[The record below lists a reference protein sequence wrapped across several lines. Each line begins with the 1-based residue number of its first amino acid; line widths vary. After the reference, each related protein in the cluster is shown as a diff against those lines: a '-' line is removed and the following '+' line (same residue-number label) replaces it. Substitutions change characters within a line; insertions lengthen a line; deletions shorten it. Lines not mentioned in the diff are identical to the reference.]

1 MRNKILRGTGAT
13 VSQVCLG
20 TMTFG
25 QQVDEPEADRILGV
39 VMDGGVNFVDTADVY
54 VNGESERI
62 TGNILKG
69 KRDQIVLASKVGS
82 PSEDGNPR
90 TSGLHK
96 WHVLKGVEES
106 LQRLQTDCLDIL
118 YLHRPDRD
126 TPVEET
132 LEACDLLIRQ
142 GKALYL
148 ASSNHSSWKMMEL
161 SLKSENRGYTT
172 PCVTQLPYNLI
183 TRGIEDE
190 CLEYCD
196 AHDIGLV
203 VYNALAAGL
212 LTGKHTSEKP
222 VEGSRFE
229 YSKMYFDRYFND
241 TNFQALEA
249 LQQVADHAG
258 IGLADLSLRW
268 LVSQP
273 LVDSILLGASHVE
286 QMEQNLASLKGG
298 VLEPDILEACDHV
311 WQQIRG
317 SHFRYYR

>member
-1 MRNKILRGTGAT
+1 MKKRILRGTGAT
-13 VSQVCLG
+13 VSEICLG

-25 QQVDEPEADRILGV
+25 QQVDEAEADRILGV
-39 VMDGGVNFVDTADVY
+39 AMDGGVNFVDTADVY

-62 TGNILKG
+62 TGKILKG
-69 KRDQIVLASKVGS
+69 KRDQLILASKVGS

-126 TPVEET
+126 TPIDET
-132 LEACDLLIRQ
+132 LEACDQLIRQ
-142 GKALYL
+142 GKAHYL
-148 ASSNHSSWKMMEL
+148 ATSNNSSWKMMEL
-161 SLKSENRGYTT
+161 SLKSEYKGYSP

-190 CLEYCD
+190 CLEYCESKD
-196 AHDIGLV
+196 VGLV
-203 VYNALAAGL
+203 VYNALAGGL
-212 LTGKHTSEKP
+212 LTGKHSSQKP
-222 VEGSRFE
+222 VEGSRFD
-229 YSKMYFDRYFND
+229 YSKMYFDRYFNE

-258 IGLADLSLRW
+258 IGLAELSLRW
-268 LVSQP
+268 LASQP
-273 LVDSILLGASHVE
+273 QVDSILLGASRVE
-286 QMEQNLASLKGG
+286 QMEQNLASFKGT
-298 VLEPDILEACDHV
+298 LEQDILEACDHV

-317 SHFRYYR
+317 DHFRYYR